1 MARGLPC
8 RPPKQSAYLYCW
20 DSAILGGS
28 PLESGKAPSLE
39 ADPLKRS
46 PPPSTPA
53 LKSGPRGLDQEG
65 HSALL
70 HPQVSLPLGRLLI
83 WRSPIPQPRVPPECP
98 IQPPPGPPVAL
109 GLLGHPCSC
118 SPSSFGTPACPG
130 FSSPSL
136 TASCLGSHPVS
147 AVRLLALRA
156 AVGGC
161 GPEVNM
167 TPLGSF
173 CSLFRRLL
181 SGRPQPD
188 AVPDLFQGRSNP
200 GLPSCLHPLQIPQCW
215 GGEGMVAVRG
225 QGRALPTHL
234 LPTCCS
240 LGGPGLPATRGLASE
255 CHSPVLAW
263 LTALLPPGPLYNG
276 IL

>member
-1 MARGLPC
+1 MPFCIHKSPFPWAGCSFGHHPSPGPGC
-8 RPPKQSAYLYCW
+8 PQSAL
-20 DSAILGGS
+20 S
-28 PLESGKAPSLE
+28 
-39 ADPLKRS
+39 
-46 PPPSTPA
+46 
-53 LKSGPRGLDQEG
+53 
-65 HSALL
+65 
-70 HPQVSLPLGRLLI
+70 SLPRDP
-83 WRSPIPQPRVPPECP
+83 S
-98 IQPPPGPPVAL
+98 VAL

-118 SPSSFGTPACPG
+118 SPSSFGTPPYPG

-136 TASCLGSHPVS
+136 TAPCLGSHPVS

-156 AVGGC
+156 AMGGC

-167 TPLGSF
+167 TLLGSF

-188 AVPDLFQGRSNP
+188 TVPDLFQGRSNP
-200 GLPSCLHPLQIPQCW
+200 GLPSSLHPLQIPQCR
-215 GGEGMVAVRG
+215 GGEGNGGSGG
-225 QGRALPTHL
+225 QGRVLPTHL

-240 LGGPGLPATRGLASE
+240 LGGPALGATRGLASE
-255 CHSPVLAW
+255 CRSPV